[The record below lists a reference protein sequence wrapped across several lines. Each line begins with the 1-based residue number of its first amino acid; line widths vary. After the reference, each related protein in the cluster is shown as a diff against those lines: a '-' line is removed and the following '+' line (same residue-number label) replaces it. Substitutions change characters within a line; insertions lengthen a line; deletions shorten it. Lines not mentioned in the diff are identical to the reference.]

1 MPCNMDLLGR
11 VAFILG
17 APGGL
22 GTEFA
27 RTLARQMTVLVSD
40 R

>member
-1 MPCNMDLLGR
+1 MPCNMDFLGR
-11 VAFILG
+11 VPFILG

-22 GTEFA
+22 GTQFA
-27 RTLARQMTVLVSD
+27 RTLARQATVLVFD